1 VTPLIRAVFDTNVLV
16 SSLIRKG
23 KPRELWDQAV
33 EGRIQ
38 LFISDALVDEFLAVI
53 AGPHIA
59 RYSDRHTALRF
70 ARVLVQIAKAVEPR
84 RLPQVTEDPDDN
96 IVFEAAVAC
105 RAGYIV
111 TGDRH
116 LLGLGKFRSA
126 RIVRVGEMLT
136 IV

>member
-1 VTPLIRAVFDTNVLV
+1 MTPLIRAVFDTNVLV

-33 EGRIQ
+33 EGKVQ

-53 AGPHIA
+53 A
-59 RYSDRHTALRF
+59 RYTDRHTALRF

-84 RLPQVTEDPDDN
+84 RLAQVTEDPDDN
-96 IVFEAAVAC
+96 IVVEAAVAC

-116 LLGLGKFRSA
+116 ILGKAFRKSSGA
-126 RIVRVGEMLT
+126 NG
-136 IV
+136 